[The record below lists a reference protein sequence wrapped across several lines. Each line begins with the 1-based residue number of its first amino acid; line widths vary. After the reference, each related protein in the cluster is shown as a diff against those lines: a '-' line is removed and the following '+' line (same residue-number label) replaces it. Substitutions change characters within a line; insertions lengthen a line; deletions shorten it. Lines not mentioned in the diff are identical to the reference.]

1 MNLDTTKNA
10 DKTAHFFYGYWLN
23 LFGVAIAAWLINA
36 WVGVALLC
44 AFYIVREIKQKK
56 EGGNNDLKEQIAD
69 VLFSIVTA
77 IPWALFLPFIIDRI
91 W

>member
-1 MNLDTTKNA
+1 MNIDITKNT

-23 LFGVAIAAWLINA
+23 IFGVAIAAWLINA
-36 WVGVALLC
+36 WIGVALLL
-44 AFYIVREIKQKK
+44 AYYIVREIKQKK
-56 EGGNNDLKEQIAD
+56 TGGTNDFQEQIAD

-77 IPWALFLPFIIDRI
+77 IPWALLLPFVIDRV